1 MKKHNPKWL
10 EISDH
15 SYKIFIIGGSGYGNK
30 HTAQSKK

>member
-15 SYKIFIIGGSGYGNK
+15 SYKIFIIGGSGYGK
-30 HTAQSKK
+30 QTHSSI